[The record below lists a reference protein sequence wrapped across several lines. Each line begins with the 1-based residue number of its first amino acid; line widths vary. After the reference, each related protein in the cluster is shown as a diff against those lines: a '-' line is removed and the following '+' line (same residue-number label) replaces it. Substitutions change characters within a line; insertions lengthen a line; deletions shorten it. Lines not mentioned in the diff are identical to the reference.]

1 MLRHKRLFMKILL
14 SWLLDYIDCAATD
27 IDVNNIIHLFN
38 IRTAEIESYQR
49 VSLPVTSWYVGSV
62 TSAHDAKIELLCPER
77 GETITLPGRKD
88 AVMGKWYLATM
99 QNGSWRWVLL
109 SDLDKER
116 EGIMP
121 SVYVADKDQKG
132 NWRKGI
138 AELDYVFDVDNKS
151 INHRPDLWGHYGIA
165 REIAAFL
172 HKPLKSL
179 DGALDHHSI
188 VSYPQNSNN
197 VSKEGISVEIQN
209 QQGCSRFA
217 SLKCEKIQYQDCSIP
232 MAIRLV
238 LVGAKPINA
247 MVDLTNYVM
256 FDIGHPMHVFDAASF
271 ADNTIVIRS
280 AQKSE
285 KLQLLDGQDVKLES
299 TDIIVAN
306 KNQAMS
312 LAGIMGG
319 ATSGYHEKTQEI
331 ILEAAGFDAA
341 MIRKTAQRLKLRSEA
356 SMRFEKDLDPM
367 QNIVTL
373 QRFLYLAKQ
382 VGILPVDTNFPI
394 VSVGKIIEPKKCTFS
409 HEFVTVRL
417 GMQIDA
423 EFILKSL
430 KKLGFGVLYDTAK
443 QEYEVTIP
451 TYRATKDINIAE
463 DIVEEIIRTFG
474 FENITAQMAMRAMT
488 PFDMQPIFNV
498 RKIKEHLAYGLH
510 MHELREYMM
519 YDASFI
525 SKLSVDVIP
534 AVHVKSPL
542 SENWTMLVTSLIPHL
557 IKAVVNNNVEHDHLR
572 FFEFNRTWS
581 RNINNFSEHK
591 VLAGIMYDKKMLD
604 FYACKA
610 ELTTLF
616 DALGISVNYQKP
628 QRAVPAWYDEHQV
641 AEIVCQGTTIGTA
654 GIVSHAWMHK
664 VVDGNAFIFE
674 IDGAFLE
681 NLKQPVM
688 KFKAWSKYQ
697 DVSYDISLFVP
708 FAVSS
713 DKLCAAIKNAH
724 KNILDVNVIDFFEK
738 PEWPNNRAVT
748 VRYTMSDLEKTM
760 TKQDL
765 EAIVTSVTQA
775 LKEYHVEIR

>member
-1 MLRHKRLFMKILL
+1 MKILL
-14 SWLLDYIDCAATD
+14 SWLLDYIDCAAKD
-27 IDVNNIIHLFN
+27 IDIHTIIHLFN
-38 IRTAEIESYQR
+38 IRTAEIESYER
-49 VSLPVTSWYVGSV
+49 VSIPVTSWYVGQIKSV
-62 TSAHDAKIELLCPER
+62 TDTQIELYCPER
-77 GETITLPGRKD
+77 GETISLPGRKD
-88 AVMGKWYLATM
+88 AVLEKWYLVIL
-99 QNGSWRWVLL
+99 QNGSWRWLLL

-121 SVYVADKDQKG
+121 AVHVPQEDQKG

-138 AELDYVFDVDNKS
+138 TELDYVFDVDNKS

-172 HKPLKSL
+172 NKPLKPL
-179 DGALDHHSI
+179 DAVLDHHS
-188 VSYPQNSNN
+188 VASYSQNSNN
-197 VSKEGISVEIQN
+197 VASEGIAIEIQN
-209 QQGCSRFA
+209 QQGCFRFA
-217 SLKCEKIQYQDCSIP
+217 SVKCEKVAYQDCSIP

-238 LVGAKPINA
+238 LIGAKPINA

-271 ADNTIVIRS
+271 SDNSIAVRV

-285 KLQLLDGQDVKLES
+285 KLQLLDGQDVKLEQA
-299 TDIIVAN
+299 DIVVAN
-306 KNQAMS
+306 KNQAVS

-319 ATSGYHEKTQEI
+319 ATSGYQEKTQAI
-331 ILEAAGFDAA
+331 ILEAAGFDPST
-341 MIRKTAQRLKLRSEA
+341 IRKTAQRLKLRSEA

-367 QNIVTL
+367 QNITAL

-382 VGILPVDTNFPI
+382 VGVLPVDTKFPI
-394 VSVGKIIEPKKCTFS
+394 VSVGKVIELKKYKLS
-409 HEFVTVRL
+409 HEFITVRL
-417 GMQIDA
+417 GMQI
-423 EFILKSL
+423 EPQFILQSL
-430 KKLGFGVLYDTAK
+430 KKLDFDVLYDAAK

-451 TYRATKDINIAE
+451 TYRATKDITIAE
-463 DIVEEIIRTFG
+463 DIVEEVIRTFG
-474 FENITAQMAMRAMT
+474 FENITPQMAMRAMT

-519 YDASFI
+519 YDASFV

-542 SENWTMLVTSLIPHL
+542 SENWTMLVTSLVPHL
-557 IKAVVNNNVEHDHLR
+557 VKAVANNNVDHDQLR
-572 FFEFNRTWS
+572 FFEFNRTWN
-581 RNINNFSEHK
+581 RNVDTISEHK
-591 VLAGIMYDKKMLD
+591 VLAGIMYDKKALD
-604 FYACKA
+604 FYTCKA

-616 DALGISVNYQKP
+616 ATLGISVNYQKP
-628 QRAVPAWYDEHQV
+628 QTALPAWYDAHQ
-641 AEIVCQGTTIGTA
+641 ACQLVYQGKVIGTA
-654 GIVSHAWMHK
+654 GMASYAWMHK
-664 VVDGNAFIFE
+664 AIEGNAFIFE
-674 IDGAFLE
+674 IDGSFLE
-681 NLKQPVM
+681 NLKQPIM

-708 FAVSS
+708 FKVSS

-724 KNILDVNVIDFFEK
+724 KNILNVTVVDFFEK
-738 PEWPNNRAVT
+738 PEWQNHRAIT

-765 EAIVTSVTQA
+765 DAIVTSVTSA
-775 LKEYHVEIR
+775 LKEYDVEIR